1 MIKTFKIAKL
11 ELSILFYSPVA
22 WLVLTIFVVQS
33 GMGFLG
39 MFSSY
44 QEALSLG
51 NPVDRLTFSMFPGLN
66 GLFDTVQQNLYLYIP
81 LLTMGLMSREISSG
95 SIKLLLS
102 SPVKIREIIIGKYL
116 AMVGYGLL
124 LIAIL
129 AIYATAGY
137 YMIKDADVMLI
148 ISGLIGLFLLICT
161 YAAIGLFMSSLTSYQ
176 VVAAISTLAVFAALR
191 FVGTIGQDIDFIRD
205 LTYFLS
211 ITGRAD
217 DMLKGLITTKDML
230 YFLIIIVLFLSLCI
244 QRLQNGREAKSVV
257 LQTVKYAVFFFTAL
271 MLGYIS
277 ARPGFIGYLDM
288 TATKSRTLT
297 KASQAIARQIDGP
310 LVITTYV
317 NLLDQNVYFGLP
329 ASRNFDL
336 EKFSQFQ
343 RFIPGL
349 EMKYV
354 YYYDAADLKNNSNM
368 SYQGD
373 LTGLSIKQIAEKVAD
388 NMGLDLDMFMTPAQV
403 HQLIDLQ
410 PENNSVVRVL
420 TYKGKTSRLRFYDGI
435 DQFPGETEIAAA
447 IKRLIIPA
455 PRIAFITGNN
465 ERSIEKT
472 GDRNYQMMSSMKRG
486 RNALINQ
493 GFDVFNVDLTAQE
506 IPDSLAGLVLADPTT
521 PLSTLEMKKIE
532 SYLDKGGNM
541 LITGEPG
548 RQGLLNPLLQSM
560 GLMMKAGMLVNPTKD
575 DSPDLIYGKLKSGS
589 MIMTIAMQG
598 AAGLEQIKPGHA
610 ARSVRNTANV
620 METVLTPDQ
629 NINSN
634 TRSNA
639 NKGFANYTIDTLIES
654 PSRGWNKQGEI
665 DLTSTDVKFNPEKG
679 DQKGTFPIVLSLTRK
694 AGDKMQR
701 IIVSGDADFMNNAE
715 LQHPRG
721 FNASFVKSIFSW
733 FSEGNF
739 PVDTSRPVTTD
750 DDILVNRK
758 GISRL
763 KMIFLGLFPGLII
776 ALGAYILIS
785 RKRN

>member
-1 MIKTFKIAKL
+1 MLKIFKIAKL

-22 WLVLTIFVVQS
+22 WLVLVIFMVQS

-51 NPVDRLTFSMFPGLN
+51 NPVDKLTFSLFPGLN

-81 LLTMGLMSREISSG
+81 LLTMGLMSRETSSG

-102 SPVKIREIIIGKYL
+102 SPVKIKEIIIGKYL
-116 AMVGYGLL
+116 AIVGYGILL
-124 LIAIL
+124 MAIL
-129 AIYATAGY
+129 AIYSVAGY
-137 YMIKDADVMLI
+137 YMIKDADVLLI

-161 YAAIGLFMSSLTSYQ
+161 YAAIGLFMSSLTPYQ

-191 FVGTIGQDIDFIRD
+191 FVGSIGQDIDFIRD

-217 DMLKGLITTKDML
+217 DMLKGLITTKDVL
-230 YFLIIIVLFLSLCI
+230 YFIIIIVLFLSLCI
-244 QRLQNGREAKSVV
+244 QRLENGREARSRV
-257 LQTVKYAVFFFTAL
+257 LQAAKYIFLFFTAL

-297 KASQAIARQIDGP
+297 KASQAIASQIDGP
-310 LVITTYV
+310 LKITTYV

-336 EKFSQFQ
+336 EKFAQFQ

-349 EMKYV
+349 EMEYV

-373 LTGLSIKQIAEKVAD
+373 LTGLTVKQIAEKVAD
-388 NMGLDLDMFMTPAQV
+388 NMGLDLDLFMTPSEIHKV
-403 HQLIDLQ
+403 INLQ

-420 TYKGKTSRLRFYDGI
+420 SYKGKTSRLRFYDGI
-435 DQFPGETEIAAA
+435 DQFPSETEIAAA
-447 IKRLIIPA
+447 IKRLLIPA

-465 ERSIEKT
+465 ERSIDKT

-493 GFDVFNVDLTAQE
+493 GFEVFNVNPAVQD
-506 IPDSLAGLVLADPTT
+506 IPDHLAALVLGDPTS
-521 PLSTLEMKKIE
+521 PLGLKELEKINA
-532 SYLDKGGNM
+532 YILKGGNM
-541 LITGEPG
+541 LITCEPG
-548 RQGLLNPLLQSM
+548 RQIMLNPLLQTI
-560 GLMMKAGMLVNPTKD
+560 GLKMKTGMLVNPTKN
-575 DSPDLIYGKLKSGS
+575 DSPDLIFGTLITSNL
-589 MIMTIAMQG
+589 TVAMQG
-598 AAGLEQIKPGHA
+598 AAALETTGLNHTTG
-610 ARSVRNTANV
+610 
-620 METVLTPDQ
+620 TP
-629 NINSN
+629 
-634 TRSNA
+634 
-639 NKGFANYTIDTLIES
+639 NYQIDTLITS
-654 PSRGWNKQGEI
+654 PPQGWNKQGAI
-665 DLTSTDVKFNPEKG
+665 DLTSTDVQFNPEKG
-679 DQKGTFPIVLSLTRK
+679 DQQGAFPMVLSLNRK
-694 AGDKMQR
+694 VGDKMQR
-701 IIVSGDADFMNNAE
+701 IIVSGDADFMDNAE

-721 FNASFVKSIFSW
+721 FNASFVKHIFSW
-733 FSEGNF
+733 FAEGSF
-739 PVDTSRPVTTD
+739 PVDTSRPATAD
-750 DDILVNRK
+750 DGILVNRK
-758 GISRL
+758 EISRL
-763 KMIFLGLFPGLII
+763 KMVFLGVIPGLII
-776 ALGAYILIS
+776 ALGAFILIS